1 MTKIK
6 NTVLVTAEM
15 ELHMP
20 EVPSTSELGKHESGL
35 HKLLKDIKGR
45 YFSNVSTDKSY
56 TSSHHTSTLLKIVSM
71 PWLQEQLGPLSA
83 SHNF

>member
-1 MTKIK
+1 MMKIK

-35 HKLLKDIKGR
+35 YQLLKDIKGR
-45 YFSNVSTDKSY
+45 YFSNVSTETKATPAHITY
-56 TSSHHTSTLLKIVSM
+56 LHY
-71 PWLQEQLGPLSA
+71 
-83 SHNF
+83 